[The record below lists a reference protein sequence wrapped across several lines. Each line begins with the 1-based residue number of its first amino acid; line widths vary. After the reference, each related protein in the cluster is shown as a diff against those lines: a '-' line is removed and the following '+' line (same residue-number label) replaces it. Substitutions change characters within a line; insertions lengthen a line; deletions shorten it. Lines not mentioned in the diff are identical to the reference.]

1 MFEVQIN
8 KMKEIDK
15 QKNDIGHEIANFI
28 NKQIEELRNNDMV
41 IKDEDSNG
49 YCLESVYWDG
59 EEQTL
64 KFVTI
69 YC

>member
-15 QKNDIGHEIANFI
+15 QKNDIGHEIADFI
-28 NKQIEELRNNDMV
+28 NNQIGELIDNDMF
-41 IKDEDSNG
+41 IKDDSDSAYG
-49 YCLESVYWDG
+49 LDSVYWDE

-64 KFVTI
+64 KFVTT